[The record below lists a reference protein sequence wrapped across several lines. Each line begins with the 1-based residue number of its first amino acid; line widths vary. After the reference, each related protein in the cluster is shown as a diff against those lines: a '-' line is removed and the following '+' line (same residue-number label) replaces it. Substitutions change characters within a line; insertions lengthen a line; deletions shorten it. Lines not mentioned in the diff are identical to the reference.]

1 MGKSGRKRVAG
12 EAATGTQVEGS
23 SQRLLHLAEVLVN
36 VRGGLRDLVIGSGLQ
51 VLEAMLEE
59 DREALCGPIRKKQED
74 RQAYRYGHDRGQ
86 LVLGGRKIS
95 VPKPRVRSVAGR
107 EMQLSSWEAFSS
119 EDPLQDRVMQQI
131 LVGVSSRG
139 YEKSLEELPPEV
151 ASIGVKKSSVS
162 RRFVARTSK
171 QVEAFMSRPL
181 GELDLPIIMIDG
193 TELGEH
199 LLLVALGIDWTGR
212 KYVLGVRE
220 GVTESYET
228 CRSLLRDLIGRG
240 LVVERARLFVIDGS
254 KGLRKAI
261 RKCFGQW
268 ARVHRCHVHKVRNV
282 LDHLPSHKRPW
293 VGAQMR
299 RAWHQRTAAK
309 ARADLLRLA
318 AGLENEHPGAAGSL
332 REGLEETLTLM
343 KLGARGSLY
352 KTLRST
358 NPIENIHDTVKRV
371 ARNVKRWRG
380 GSMVLRWAVTGLME
394 AESRFRRINGYRQMP
409 ALLAQL
415 ESNVREE
422 VSEADRK
429 IA

>member
-1 MGKSGRKRVAG
+1 MGKGRRKPVAG
-12 EAATGTQVEGS
+12 KAAGAGVEGS
-23 SQRLLHLAEVLVN
+23 SQRLLQLVEVLVN

-51 VLEAMLEE
+51 VLEAMLED
-59 DREALCGPIRKKQED
+59 DREAHCGPVRKKQVD

-107 EMQLSSWEAFSS
+107 EIQLPSWEAFSS

-131 LVGVSSRG
+131 LLGVSSRG
-139 YEKSLEELPPEV
+139 YEKSLEELPSEV

-212 KYVLGVRE
+212 KHVLGVHE

-228 CRSLLRDLIGRG
+228 CRSLLRDLIDRG

-282 LDHLPSHKRPW
+282 LEHLPPHKRPW

-299 RAWHQRTAAK
+299 RAWKKETATK

-318 AGLENEHPGAAGSL
+318 SSLENEHPSAAGSL
-332 REGLEETLTLM
+332 GEGLEETLTLM
-343 KLGARGSLY
+343 KLGVRGSLY

-380 GSMVLRWAVTGLME
+380 GSMVLRWTVTGLME
-394 AESRFRRINGYRQMP
+394 AESRFRRINGYRHLP

-415 ESNVREE
+415 ETNEREE